1 MSLTD
6 LKEKLQNAVDLVNK
20 NELDQA
26 RKILEEVIETLHE
39 NQLSNEE
46 EDVLATALDIRSL
59 IRAYGR
65 DFEGSMR
72 DLDESISLKKGLND
86 KNFKKNQEDIARLL
100 THKGINLGQLGKLD
114 EALLQIKE
122 AVKLYDECYNDGSL
136 SNLGLY
142 THALNQLAITQ
153 KNMNNFDQSFDTFN
167 KAIELLEKEVKIN
180 NSLNLDLAVTYMNRG
195 INNVEASKTQ
205 DSLDDFRKSID
216 IVIDSLKDRPELV
229 GLYSRLVYYSILSM
243 ARSGLIL
250 PDKMEKFKT
259 ESEYVFNTY
268 GITEEAEF
276 WLTKINEIFAP
287 PQSS

>member
-216 IVIDSLKDRPELV
+216 IVIDSLKDHPELV